1 MDAMWSHLSEDI
13 DDIFEV
19 FFVAKFLFAVN
30 CFFVWFWF
38 GSLSSVLEVSLDVW
52 LGCFLIL
59 KSQELKSWLEAL
71 SMCVQGLS
79 FVNFMK

>member
-1 MDAMWSHLSEDI
+1 MHVEKVCEDRSHLSEDI

-38 GSLSSVLEVSLDVW
+38 GSLSSVLEVSLDV
-52 LGCFLIL
+52 
-59 KSQELKSWLEAL
+59 
-71 SMCVQGLS
+71 
-79 FVNFMK
+79 